1 MDPRLKSIIDN
12 FDAMK
17 IGLDDTVHFGCR
29 QCGKCCINR
38 EDIFL
43 NAKDVYN
50 LCNALSLTPGQVMEQ
65 YCEVYIGQ
73 DSRLPIVRLK
83 PQGSIKRCSLL
94 KDGSIPNSV

>member
-17 IGLDDTVHFGCR
+17 IGLDDTFHFGCR

-50 LCNALSLTPGQVMEQ
+50 RA
-65 YCEVYIGQ
+65 CEKISVIT
-73 DSRLPIVRLK
+73 D
-83 PQGSIKRCSLL
+83 LL
-94 KDGSIPNSV
+94 